1 MKKDLDIDILS
12 NIFSG
17 DGEENVKKMCQSR
30 LYKTED

>member
-17 DGEENVKKMCQSR
+17 DGEENVKKCVS
-30 LYKTED
+30 KV